1 MQGIFFFTTVV
12 VLVFGVLQIILFFKI
27 WGMTNDVSRVRWILE
42 SQNKSADRKTNEEK
56 NMKSNG
62 ISVGDLV
69 VRLKDEKQM
78 RVATIRDGKYE
89 CNTYGMSEGKWYD
102 RDEIELFDVF
112 YKK

>member
-1 MQGIFFFTTVV
+1 M
-12 VLVFGVLQIILFFKI
+12 K
-27 WGMTNDVSRVRWILE
+27 
-42 SQNKSADRKTNEEK
+42 KK

-89 CNTYGMSEGKWYD
+89 CNTYECLKVNGM
-102 RDEIELFDVF
+102 IEM
-112 YKK
+112 K